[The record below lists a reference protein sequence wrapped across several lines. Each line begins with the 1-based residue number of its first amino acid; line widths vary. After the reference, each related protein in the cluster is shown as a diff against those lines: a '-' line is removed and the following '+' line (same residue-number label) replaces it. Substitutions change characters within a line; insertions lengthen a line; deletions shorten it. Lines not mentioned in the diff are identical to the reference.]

1 MIGKSLHLA
10 RTAFTLLLFVGMAVV
25 PATAE
30 DDLLWPDDADAL
42 ASAEI
47 SMRALANKHAATDR
61 DESAAIVALLD
72 MEPQPIADRLALAG
86 PCKVRSLQANDL
98 GAYVYPFFKCE
109 FRREGSGG
117 LQFRKETGSQR
128 RLGVILEEGDLGD
141 GLLFVGGSYYDYT
154 SPRPYSGFDRLD
166 NPGSKPDR
174 STDSV
179 GALYK
184 IGKDR
189 YMMLFAPK
197 GGRGE
202 IYEITR

>member
-1 MIGKSLHLA
+1 MSGNLLHLA
-10 RTAFTLLLFVGMAVV
+10 RAAFALLLFFAVAAV
-25 PATAE
+25 PAAAE
-30 DDLLWPDDADAL
+30 DDLLWPDDASAL
-42 ASAEI
+42 ASAGNA
-47 SMRALANKHAATDR
+47 MRALANKHASTDSQ
-61 DESAAIVALLD
+61 EAADILALLD
-72 MEPQPIADRLALAG
+72 IKAQPIADRLALAG

-109 FRREGSGG
+109 FRREGPNG

-166 NPGSKPDR
+166 NPGSNPDR

-179 GALYK
+179 GLLTR
-184 IGKDR
+184 IGKNR

-197 GGRGE
+197 EGRGE
-202 IYEITR
+202 LYEITR